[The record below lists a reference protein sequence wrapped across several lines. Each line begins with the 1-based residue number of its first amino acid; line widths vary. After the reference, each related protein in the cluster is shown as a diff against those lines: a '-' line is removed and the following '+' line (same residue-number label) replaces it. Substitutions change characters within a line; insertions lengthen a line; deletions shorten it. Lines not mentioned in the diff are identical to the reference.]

1 MFQPRPVHLAQYA
14 GPNPPDYFG
23 HGAQPARKPKADQ
36 TCPEIHLLSNFSSQK
51 KKKNNNNNNKFNS
64 TLSFFSYINNR
75 IWDEKNVMIYPK

>member
-1 MFQPRPVHLAQYA
+1 MFQPRPVHQAQNA

-51 KKKNNNNNNKFNS
+51 KKKIIIIIIIIINS
-64 TLSFFSYINNR
+64 IQL
-75 IWDEKNVMIYPK
+75 